1 MHQSML
7 TFIVNPAAG
16 NGIALKTETRLKAE
30 LARRGV
36 EARFLHTEA
45 PGHATQIA
53 REAAADAGCTGVIAV
68 GGDGTCYEVA
78 CGLMGAETPMGIIP
92 AGTGNDFIKSVNIP
106 KKPLQ
111 ALELI
116 LRGQARPVDVGQMN
130 ERLFINV
137 SGTGFDVTVLD
148 FTLQA
153 KKYVKG
159 ILPYLYGLI
168 RGISHYKPVHV
179 RFTVDG
185 ETQER
190 DVLFCAVANGRY
202 FGGGIPICPEA
213 APDDGAFDFIV
224 VENRPRWMIP
234 FYVPGLLMGR
244 VLKFGITTHRKCQS
258 LRLEST
264 GMRLNMDGEV
274 FPMDV
279 AEYRMLPGKL
289 RLFW

>member
-1 MHQSML
+1 ML

-16 NGIALKTETRLKAE
+16 SGYALKIEAQLKAE
-30 LARRGV
+30 LDKRAV

-45 PGHATQIA
+45 PGHATQLA
-53 REAAADAGCTGVIAV
+53 REAASQEDCTGVIAV

-78 CGLMGAETPMGIIP
+78 CGLMESKVPMGIIP
-92 AGTGNDFIKSVNIP
+92 AGTGNDFIKSVSIP
-106 KKPLQ
+106 KKPMQ
-111 ALELI
+111 ALDLI
-116 LRGQARPVDVGQMN
+116 LKGNARPVDVGQMN
-130 ERLFINV
+130 DRLFLNV

-159 ILPYLYGLI
+159 ILPYLYGLV

-185 ETQER
+185 VTEER

-213 APDDGAFDFIV
+213 AADDGAFDFIL

-258 LRLEST
+258 LRLESK

-279 AEYRMLPGKL
+279 AEYRMLPGRL
-289 RLFW
+289 LLFW